1 MNARRLVLAGLI
13 TTCVVSVAS
22 FASEADQAS
31 PTFKY
36 PEFTGKV
43 LLVYLTRKSDYPNYI
58 MVDSRVRQIGHM
70 MFLSGKFADIHP
82 KKDGKQLPMYRW
94 RSGLETNV
102 AWNSIRAYQVLSPKQ
117 YDKFLA
123 DGPIAR

>member
-1 MNARRLVLAGLI
+1 MNLRRLVFAGLI

-31 PTFKY
+31 STKY

-43 LLVYLTRKSDYPNYI
+43 LLVYLTRKADYPNYI
-58 MVDSRVRQIGHM
+58 MVDSRVRQIGYQ

-82 KKDGKQLPMYRW
+82 KDGKQLPMYRW

-117 YDKFLA
+117 YDTFL
-123 DGPIAR
+123 DVGPIAR